1 MSNEHRDFYYHTPFQ
16 EDHLDVK
23 PPSILGSSTYNRS
36 PGQGVDPSS
45 YMSLT
50 ECLHGSVD
58 YNSLAKAF
66 GLSPSSSEVFSSIEE
81 SSRPVEARDLD
92 GGNSTDQ
99 VPATPNSSV
108 SFSSSEAGGDE
119 DSGKTKKETRPEK
132 PEDGG
137 ENSDKK
143 DKAKKKAE
151 KRQKE
156 PRFAFMTKSEVD
168 HLEDGYRWRK
178 YGQKA
183 VKNSPYPRSYYRCTT
198 QKCTVKKRV
207 ERSFQDPSTVITTYE
222 GQHNHP
228 IPTTLRGSASAMFS
242 HSMLAPAP
250 MAASGPGFPHHQ
262 GYNFVQIPAAMN
274 SQNMGAYPQ
283 SVNQHVH
290 QQYQVPDYGLLQD
303 IVPSIFLRQ
312 EP

>member
-1 MSNEHRDFYYHTPFQ
+1 MSNERRDFYYHTPFL
-16 EDHLDVK
+16 EDRHLDAK
-23 PPSILGSSTYNRS
+23 PPPSIHGF
-36 PGQGVDPSS
+36 DPSS

-66 GLSPSSSEVFSSIEE
+66 GLSPSSSEVFSSIDEN
-81 SSRPVEARDLD
+81 SKPVEARDLD

-99 VPATPNSSV
+99 IPATPNSSV

-119 DSGKTKKETRPEK
+119 DSGKTKKEPQPEN

-137 ENSDKK
+137 EYSNKK

-242 HSMLAPAP
+242 HSMLAPTP
-250 MAASGPGFPHHQ
+250 MSTGPISFPHHQ
-262 GYNFVQIPAAMN
+262 EYSFVQFPAAAT
-274 SQNMGAYPQ
+274 SHQNIGAYPQ
-283 SVNQHVH
+283 NVNQHLH

-303 IVPSIFLRQ
+303 IVPSMFFRQ

>member
-45 YMSLT
+45 YMSFT

-119 DSGKTKKETRPEK
+119 DSGKTKKETQPEK

-143 DKAKKKAE
+143 E
-151 KRQKE
+151 
-156 PRFAFMTKSEVD
+156 
-168 HLEDGYRWRK
+168 
-178 YGQKA
+178 
-183 VKNSPYPRSYYRCTT
+183 
-198 QKCTVKKRV
+198 
-207 ERSFQDPSTVITTYE
+207 
-222 GQHNHP
+222 
-228 IPTTLRGSASAMFS
+228 GSASAMFS